1 MPAIVVRMYV
11 HSLRSSK
18 TYFTAEK
25 HSDAEMLAQKIV
37 DILPKSSVSRSIFRT
52 FAFECGV
59 DNPVKSP
66 GHLLCLTG
74 SAHRLPGLVK
84 RACSP
89 TSVFLKPPTSLSRLQ
104 PERSR
109 SHDRPR
115 QSTPDRISMNMP
127 VSQENTP
134 PSLKRSAVR
143 IDTVTPI
150 SVPCGIASHRRGA
163 ESRVLGPRITLPS
176 AWNQRAASRSGS
188 SLKHDKLVRRSSSY
202 LLYPSSNYYPA
213 HFDIHSFIPPE
224 DWAQKQIEVPSWRVN
239 DIIAERYREEAGAS
253 RVLRS
258 RNLQPVR
265 TQSLKRSRPPDDYE
279 DTSDDAYMSRHAR
292 LEAEE
297 IKRER
302 LSEQRIAEEELRSR
316 IEWRE
321 RESWRKRQATRV
333 DSFADIDPDR
343 FMPVSLLEPINK
355 VRYIHVRGDIPVI
368 AFGVRVPKPGFG
380 SFALP

>member
-1 MPAIVVRMYV
+1 MPAIVIRMYV

-18 TYFTAEK
+18 TYFSAEK

-37 DILPKSSVSRSIFRT
+37 DILPRSSMSRSIFRS
-52 FAFECGV
+52 FAFECNV

-74 SAHRLPGLVK
+74 STHRLPGLVK

-89 TSVFLKPPTSLSRLQ
+89 TSVFLKSPTSVSQQQ
-104 PERSR
+104 PEGPR
-109 SHDRPR
+109 SHDRSR
-115 QSTPDRISMNMP
+115 QSAPSRILMNMP

-134 PSLKRSAVR
+134 PSPKRPAVR
-143 IDTVTPI
+143 IDAVTPI
-150 SVPCGIASHRRGA
+150 SVPCGSANHRRGT
-163 ESRVLGPRITLPS
+163 ESRVLRPRISLPS
-176 AWNQRAASRSGS
+176 AWNQRLGSRSSS
-188 SLKHDKLVRRSSSY
+188 SLKHDKLMRRSSPY
-202 LLYPSSNYYPA
+202 LLCPSSNYCQT
-213 HFDIHSFIPPE
+213 HFGVHPFIPPE
-224 DWAQKQIEVPSWRVN
+224 DWVQRQIEVPSWRVN
-239 DIIAERYREEAGAS
+239 DIITERYRGEAGVS

-258 RNLQPVR
+258 RNSQPTR
-265 TQSLKRSRPPDDYE
+265 TQCLKRSRLPKDYE

-302 LSEQRIAEEELRSR
+302 LSDQRIAEEELRSR

-333 DSFADIDPDR
+333 DNFVDIDPER
-343 FMPVSLLEPINK
+343 FMPMSLLEPINK

-368 AFGVRVPKPGFG
+368 AFGVKVPRPKFG